1 MSFQIDRGLFQF
13 DFVDQH
19 AVLGVPV
26 DADAQTI
33 RKRYL
38 KIARRLHPDSCA
50 SDSEEDKQ
58 RASQFLSKLV
68 NPAWEKLSQEKE
80 RIEYDLVVKLKAQQ
94 AAKQGGVELGN
105 FGKELSNA
113 SNPDHFYR
121 ASLKS
126 LAEKQFE
133 HLDQTL
139 DIIGQISELNM
150 VYLMR
155 RDGQRTVAATEPKK
169 TIYTG
174 SNIPDSSQSFNT
186 PTTTQ
191 TRQAPPRRESVTDQ
205 YCRRAE
211 GYAAKNNFAQAVL
224 ELRDALQLEP
234 KNSRCHALLGTVYLR
249 QNQATMARIHFDKAL
264 EADPQN
270 AVAIEGKQRLELLQQ
285 KSTGKTSTATQG
297 SKTSAKAP
305 PQKPGTKSNKPDD
318 KSGGGL
324 FGLFGGKKK

>member
-1 MSFQIDRGLFQF
+1 MSFQIERGLFVY
-13 DFVDQH
+13 DFMDHH
-19 AVLGVPV
+19 AVLGVAI
-26 DADAQTI
+26 DADTQTI

-50 SDSEEDKQ
+50 SESENDKQ
-58 RASQFLSKLV
+58 RASEYLSKLV

-80 RIEYDLVVKLKAQQ
+80 RVDYDITLKMVAIKRAQQ
-94 AAKQGGVELGN
+94 SEPNLGN
-105 FGKELSNA
+105 LGKELLTAN
-113 SNPDHFYR
+113 NPDHFYR

-126 LAEKQFE
+126 LAEKQFD
-133 HLDQTL
+133 HLDQSL

-155 RDGQRTVAATEPKK
+155 KDGPRVGNEPRK

-174 SNIPDSSQSFNT
+174 SNLPDSSQSPTQPNAIRT
-186 PTTTQ
+186 P
-191 TRQAPPRRESVTDQ
+191 APPPQRESVTDQ

-224 ELRDALQLEP
+224 ELRDALQMDP
-234 KNSRCHALLGTVYLR
+234 RNSRCHALLGNIYLK

-264 EADPQN
+264 EIEPQN
-270 AVAIEGKQRLELLQQ
+270 EMALAGKQTLESQ
-285 KSTGKTSTATQG
+285 KTVGKPPTSTAPAAKPG
-297 SKTSAKAP
+297 AKAP
-305 PQKPGTKSNKPDD
+305 AQKPNPKSNKPNDQ
-318 KSGGGL
+318 SGGGL

>member
-1 MSFQIDRGLFQF
+1 MAFQIERGLFIY
-13 DFVDQH
+13 DFTDQH
-19 AVLGVPV
+19 AILGVPI
-26 DADAQTI
+26 DADTQTI

-50 SDSEEDKQ
+50 SESDSDKQ
-58 RASQFLSKLV
+58 RASEFLSKLV
-68 NPAWEKLSQEKE
+68 NPAWEKLSQEKD
-80 RIEYDLVVKLKAQQ
+80 RADYDLTLKMVATKRARQSET
-94 AAKQGGVELGN
+94 ALGN
-105 FGKELSNA
+105 LGKELLTA

-133 HLDQTL
+133 YLDQSL

-155 RDGQRTVAATEPKK
+155 KEGQSSIGVEPRK

-174 SNIPDSSQSFNT
+174 SNIPDSSQTSVRPAAT
-186 PTTTQ
+186 QPTAGQ
-191 TRQAPPRRESVTDQ
+191 PRETVTDQ

-224 ELRDALQLEP
+224 ELRDALQMDP
-234 KNSRCHALLGTVYLR
+234 KNARCHALLGSIYLR
-249 QNQATMARIHFDKAL
+249 QSQATMARIHFDKAL
-264 EADPQN
+264 EVDPQN
-270 AVAIEGKQRLELLQQ
+270 AIALEGKQRLE
-285 KSTGKTSTATQG
+285 SRPTGGKATTSTQSG
-297 SKTSAKAP
+297 KAG
-305 PQKPGTKSNKPDD
+305 QKAAAPKPASKSNKPNDQA
-318 KSGGGL
+318 GGGL